1 MLAVMPNPTEQP
13 RKPPTGVRLSVT
25 ISEAEYVALEAL
37 KAKHRAETGRVLTTQ
52 EFVSDLIRQKLSEK
66 P

>member
-1 MLAVMPNPTEQP
+1 MLAVMTNPTEQQ
-13 RKPPTGVRLSVT
+13 RKPSGVRLSVT

-52 EFVSDLIRQKLSEK
+52 EFVSDLIRQKLAEGK
-66 P
+66 